1 MRAPSAAELLAAWER
16 ALSQPPLT
24 RSLALLSAA
33 TSEEQERL
41 ALLGVGERDARLLS
55 LRELTFGPR
64 LVSIADCPGCGERL
78 EMSFEVAE
86 LRVAPSPAQE
96 TYALSRDGHEVLFRL
111 PNTLDLAALAPGA
124 DAAAARRQLLE
135 RCLLSA
141 RRGDEEVAA
150 ADLPPEVLE
159 AVAERMGEADPQGDV
174 QLALACAAC
183 GHGWQESFD
192 IGQFLWAEVHAW
204 ATRVLG
210 EVHKLARAYGWR
222 ESDILALSPVRR
234 QFYLDM
240 IGE

>member
-1 MRAPSAAELLAAWER
+1 MRAPSAAELLAAWEQ
-16 ALSQPPLT
+16 ALGQPPLA
-24 RSLALLSAA
+24 RPLALLSSV
-33 TSEEQERL
+33 TGEGQERL

-64 LVSIADCPGCGERL
+64 LLSVADCPACGERL

-86 LRVAPSPAQE
+86 LRAAPSPVQE
-96 TYALSRDGHEVLFRL
+96 TYALTLDGHEVLFRL

-124 DAAAARRQLLE
+124 DEGAARRRLLE

-141 RRGDEEVAA
+141 RRGDDEVAA

-174 QLALACAAC
+174 QLALACPAC
-183 GHGWQESFD
+183 GHVWQEPFD

-240 IGE
+240 IGG